1 MLVVTSDT
9 GALQSAST
17 SALTVPKPQYLSE
30 YYVSMYRK
38 ILVRMWR
45 DSDEILARMGS
56 DGDEVLVRMGSDSVA
71 IVMSMLRM
79 QLDSPPLRVFIC
91 AQPFDAR
98 VDVHQKNQGLDLQTQ

>member
-56 DGDEVLVRMGSDSVA
+56 DGDEVLVRMGSDSDE

-79 QLDSPPLRVFIC
+79 LDSPPSHVFIC